1 MTDARRPARSVP
13 ARGTLRG
20 HLRRALGRDGNPL
33 GRPADRHRSQAV
45 LTALLGMVLA
55 ALVGAGATAAEYA
68 ASRPQ
73 ALAAASR
80 LHRVDAVTLAP
91 PRGVDLTVA
100 GRTMYAADAYWSWPA
115 DQRQTGSIAVPRR
128 TAPGSTVSTWI
139 DDRGRPVAAP
149 PSATDT
155 AVDALLIGLFTFC
168 GLTVL
173 VAGGLTT
180 RLAVLDRRACD
191 SWQSS
196 WARYEPVWSGRATP
210 GRRAG

>member
-13 ARGTLRG
+13 ARGMLRG
-20 HLRRALGRDGNPL
+20 HLRRAFGRDGNPL
-33 GRPADRHRSQAV
+33 GRPVDRHRSQAV
-45 LTALLGMVLA
+45 LMAFLGIALA
-55 ALVGAGATAAEYA
+55 ALVCAGATAADYA
-68 ASRPQ
+68 MSRPQ

-80 LHRVDAVTLAP
+80 LHRVDAVTLSP
-91 PRGVDLTVA
+91 PRGADPTVA
-100 GRTMYAADAYWSWPA
+100 GRTMYAADAYWSWPG
-115 DQRQTGSIAVPRR
+115 DRNHTGSIAVPRR
-128 TAPGSTVSTWI
+128 TSPGSTVSTWV

-155 AVDALLIGLFTFC
+155 AVNALLIGLFAFC

-173 VAGGLTT
+173 VASGLTA

-196 WARYEPVWSGRATP
+196 WALYEPVWSGRTAP
-210 GRRAG
+210 GKQAG